1 MIWSPNYPYTV
12 KTFDEA
18 TIKHDDIRKT
28 TKRRRHGVGTL
39 GK

>member
-1 MIWSPNYPYTV
+1 MVSNYPYTV
-12 KTFDEA
+12 KRLTKQLLNMIYE
-18 TIKHDDIRKT
+18 KPK

>member
-1 MIWSPNYPYTV
+1 MVSNYPYTV

-18 TIKHDDIRKT
+18 TIKHDIRKAK